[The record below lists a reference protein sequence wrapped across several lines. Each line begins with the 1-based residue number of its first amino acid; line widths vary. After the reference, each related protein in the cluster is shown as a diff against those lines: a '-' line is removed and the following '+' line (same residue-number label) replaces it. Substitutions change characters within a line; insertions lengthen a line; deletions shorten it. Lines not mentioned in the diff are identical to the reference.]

1 MPHSDTRFFTNTE
14 NSSLVTRFAA
24 TLKEARFFD
33 VLVGYFRASG
43 FHLLCHSLQ
52 DVEKIR
58 ILVGLNV
65 DEQIFS
71 ASQDAMLSLPGNL
84 LSHREA
90 RNLYSRQL
98 VQEIESAEETQ
109 ATEESIRIFMQWLQQ
124 GKLELRGHP
133 SRTIHAKVYISR
145 YRGDLLYGS
154 VITGSSNFS
163 ASGLMAQCEF
173 NVELK
178 DRPDV
183 DFALERFEK
192 LWQEGIALTDIFVAT
207 VQQKTWLSE
216 NITPYELY
224 LKVLY
229 EYFREDMDLAASAS
243 LVLPEGM
250 YNLEYQRQA
259 VAAAARIL
267 SKHNG
272 VFLSD
277 VVGLGKTY
285 ITALLLQTLP
295 GKKLIICPPRP
306 L

>member
-71 ASQDAMLSLPGNL
+71 ASQDAMLPLPGNL
-84 LSHREA
+84 LSHQEA

-163 ASGLMAQCEF
+163 TSGLMAQCEF

-183 DFALERFEK
+183 DFALERF
-192 LWQEGIALTDIFVAT
+192 
-207 VQQKTWLSE
+207 
-216 NITPYELY
+216 
-224 LKVLY
+224 
-229 EYFREDMDLAASAS
+229 
-243 LVLPEGM
+243 
-250 YNLEYQRQA
+250 
-259 VAAAARIL
+259 
-267 SKHNG
+267 
-272 VFLSD
+272 
-277 VVGLGKTY
+277 
-285 ITALLLQTLP
+285 
-295 GKKLIICPPRP
+295 
-306 L
+306 

>member
-33 VLVGYFRASG
+33 GLVGYFRASG

-84 LSHREA
+84 LSHQEA

-154 VITGSSNFS
+154 FITGSSNFS

-243 LVLPEGM
+243 LVRPEGM

-259 VAAAARIL
+259 VAAAAL
-267 SKHNG
+267 ASC
-272 VFLSD
+272 
-277 VVGLGKTY
+277 
-285 ITALLLQTLP
+285 TATGTRRP
-295 GKKLIICPPRP
+295 GKPAGARRLATGRSDCCGAAA
-306 L
+306 